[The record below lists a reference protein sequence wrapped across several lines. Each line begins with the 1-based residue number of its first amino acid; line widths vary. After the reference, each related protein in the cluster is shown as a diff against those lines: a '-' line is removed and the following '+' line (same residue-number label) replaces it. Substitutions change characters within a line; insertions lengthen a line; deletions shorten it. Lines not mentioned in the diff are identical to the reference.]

1 MSKCLLSPQHV
12 ATACDMC
19 DTDTTGCYTGATTT
33 TFTFGPKGE
42 NALTVQHNLL
52 TKVPEIKATPSC
64 KTFHA
69 YASNVDQQAHTY
81 KLKTYCSSPCTMPS
95 TTPTH
100 DNIPAVISL
109 MTKTMTQHLRYNN
122 LHHRAKDDPV
132 TTVTLVQNPYFNTT
146 TTMLGI
152 ICSSQIGHR
161 RLRNSKM
168 CTPLQTARENY
179 FSFIINMG
187 IFLSTNSRSWQRH
200 QESSHKDKQNVIHLN
215 VLPACLESSRKE
227 HGDPKHRQRK
237 SSLLLD
243 QDNM

>member
-19 DTDTTGCYTGATTT
+19 DTDTIGCYTGATTT

-81 KLKTYCSSPCTMPS
+81 KLETYCSSPCPMPS
-95 TTPTH
+95 TTPTN
-100 DNIPAVISL
+100 DNILAVISL

-152 ICSSQIGHR
+152 ICSS
-161 RLRNSKM
+161 
-168 CTPLQTARENY
+168 
-179 FSFIINMG
+179 
-187 IFLSTNSRSWQRH
+187 
-200 QESSHKDKQNVIHLN
+200 
-215 VLPACLESSRKE
+215 
-227 HGDPKHRQRK
+227 
-237 SSLLLD
+237 
-243 QDNM
+243 

>member
-19 DTDTTGCYTGATTT
+19 DTDTTGCYTGATST

-81 KLKTYCSSPCTMPS
+81 KLETYCSSPCPMPS

-100 DNIPAVISL
+100 DNVPAVISDDEDDDTAPQVQPTSQSEGRSGHDSDASSESL
-109 MTKTMTQHLRYNN
+109 FQHNDDDAWDN
-122 LHHRAKDDPV
+122 L
-132 TTVTLVQNPYFNTT
+132 L
-146 TTMLGI
+146 
-152 ICSSQIGHR
+152 
-161 RLRNSKM
+161 
-168 CTPLQTARENY
+168 
-179 FSFIINMG
+179 
-187 IFLSTNSRSWQRH
+187 
-200 QESSHKDKQNVIHLN
+200 
-215 VLPACLESSRKE
+215 
-227 HGDPKHRQRK
+227 
-237 SSLLLD
+237 
-243 QDNM
+243 